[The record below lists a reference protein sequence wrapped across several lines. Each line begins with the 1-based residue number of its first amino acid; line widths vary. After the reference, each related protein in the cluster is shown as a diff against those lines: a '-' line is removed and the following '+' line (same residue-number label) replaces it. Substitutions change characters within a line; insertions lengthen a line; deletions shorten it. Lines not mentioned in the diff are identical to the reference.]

1 MIRRGLRGQVVY
13 LHVVELASFGVGYE
27 ALEDVLILDINNR
40 EGHTCLFDDVWESI
54 TWDRLG
60 LLTLFDSITYRL
72 NNVQLTTATQS
83 YRGAD
88 AEGAAAASAA
98 ALARPWRA
106 SMGALRVDLGNVSSD
121 SSSDEGAVLGTMP
134 YVAYLCGCMR

>member
-1 MIRRGLRGQVVY
+1 MISGGLIGQVVY

-98 ALARPWRA
+98 LDDDPPVPVP
-106 SMGALRVDLGNVSSD
+106 L
-121 SSSDEGAVLGTMP
+121 AVLRLAGSLAGTGMAEGSLFAAMAWG
-134 YVAYLCGCMR
+134 V